1 MEGLLCDEDWL
12 STSADTHGKNLSLV
26 CVGAKEDEDEE
37 QAAVSVCMAKEMS
50 YMPDPHYKEFL
61 ETQDLVFVRLTCIQ
75 WLLKC
80 RNRWNLSHGT
90 VFLAANYLDRFIS
103 KNRTKEWKDWMVE
116 LLGVACLSVACK
128 FHETYPPTLT
138 QIQMEDYMDHVFDES
153 SIERMEVTL
162 LKALD
167 WHLCCPTPYAY
178 IHLLGLNLESSLLM
192 ANITELLVGAVLD
205 HRLMPFKPSLI
216 ALSTI
221 WCSLDLLPPITSQP
235 SLSYFMRLFNHP
247 HKDEMMKCRA
257 VLEAVQSSRCPQS
270 PTSVLMKDH
279 SY

>member
-1 MEGLLCDEDWL
+1 
-12 STSADTHGKNLSLV
+12 
-26 CVGAKEDEDEE
+26 
-37 QAAVSVCMAKEMS
+37 
-50 YMPDPHYKEFL
+50 
-61 ETQDLVFVRLTCIQ
+61 
-75 WLLKC
+75 
-80 RNRWNLSHGT
+80 
-90 VFLAANYLDRFIS
+90 
-103 KNRTKEWKDWMVE
+103 
-116 LLGVACLSVACK
+116 
-128 FHETYPPTLT
+128 
-138 QIQMEDYMDHVFDES
+138 MDHVFDES

-247 HKDEMMKCRA
+247 HKVDYITRSR
-257 VLEAVQSSRCPQS
+257 SSYR
-270 PTSVLMKDH
+270 TRMVIFD
-279 SY
+279 